1 MRYTTLID
9 ISEYA
14 SLYRSMSVRLV
25 YLHLVCKSGYHSDN
39 QDQVSVSVR
48 SLASDVGLSVSATR
62 HALALLSSAGLLS
75 RLEDGTLLVKKF
87 VQPVLAPARKGKAVI
102 APTESQQ
109 NTVADQKRKLEDEL
123 MKLRRWYHDA
133 DKRGDTESCQ
143 QIIKEAN
150 RVKKELNAL

>member
-9 ISEYA
+9 ITEYT

-39 QDQVSVSVR
+39 QDQVRVSVR
-48 SLASDVGLSVSATR
+48 NLASDVGLSVSATR
-62 HALALLSSAGLLS
+62 HALTLLSSAGLLS

-87 VQPVLAPARKGKAVI
+87 VQPVLAPARKAKSVVSQTENQPDAVS
-102 APTESQQ
+102 E
-109 NTVADQKRKLEDEL
+109 QKQKLQDEL
-123 MKLRRWYHDA
+123 SKLRRWYHDA
-133 DKRGDTESCQ
+133 DKRGDKESCQ

-150 RVKKELNAL
+150 RITKELNAL